1 MLKCGLV
8 VLNYNDSDTTIKL
21 IEAIKNYDQ
30 LDHIAVVDNCS
41 TDDSYK
47 KLLKFQSDKIK
58 ILLSPKNGGYSYG
71 NNFGIK
77 YLIENFNPDIIGIA
91 NPDVMFNNNFIE
103 VLKKYFEL
111 YPDYAVLTGIQLNP
125 LGEIAGHPFWE
136 EDSAKN
142 ILWQRFTEIFSPL
155 TKIFNMLK
163 YHNYRKYLT
172 KNAQSKN
179 EIVQVWAVEGS
190 LFFIRALDF
199 LNIGLFDENLFMYYE
214 ECIISRK
221 LQKLNRKVGICPEI
235 HYKHFHFY
243 ASDFYDYSR
252 TRLRHKIFCS
262 SLKYYFVNYVNPN
275 KNKLYNKL
283 FNLLASLENIKFEIK
298 QAVKKLINYH
308 Q

>member
-1 MLKCGLV
+1 MKILSCGLV
-8 VLNYNDSDTTIKL
+8 ILNYNDSDTTIKL

-58 ILLSPKNGGYSYG
+58 ILLSGA
-71 NNFGIK
+71 
-77 YLIENFNPDIIGIA
+77 PDEVEQARLDELKI
-91 NPDVMFNNNFIE
+91 NVEVPDVMFNNNFIE

-142 ILWQRFTEIFSPL
+142 ILWQKFTEIFSPF

-275 KNKLYNKL
+275 KNELYNKL

-298 QAVKKLINYH
+298 QAVKKLINYRL
-308 Q
+308 